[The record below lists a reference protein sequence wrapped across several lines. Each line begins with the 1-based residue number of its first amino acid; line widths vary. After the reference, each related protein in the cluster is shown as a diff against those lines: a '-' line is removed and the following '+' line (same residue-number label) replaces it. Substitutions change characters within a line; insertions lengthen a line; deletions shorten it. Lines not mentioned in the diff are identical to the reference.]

1 MADQS
6 PPPLLPPGSTI
17 GILGGGQLG
26 RMLALAAAE
35 LGLRVHIYA
44 PEETS
49 PATEV
54 ASASTCA
61 AYDDEAALIAFAN
74 AVDVVTYEFENVPGE
89 TARILSEHAPV
100 RPGAKALTT
109 SQDRLDEKNFLNGL
123 GIATAPFMAV
133 DTLEDLTSA
142 LGRLS
147 TPAVLKTRRLGYDG
161 KGQVKIDHMDD
172 AGAAFDAI
180 AGAPAILEGFMPFEK
195 EVSVIAARAQD
206 GTSAAY
212 DVGENVHRD
221 HILHTTTVP
230 AVIDAA
236 LAADARAIAERIAHG
251 LDYVGVIGVEF
262 FVLKTGDTSSLCV
275 NEFAPRVHNSGH
287 WTSDAC
293 TVSQFEQHI
302 RAVAGWPLGDPTRH
316 CDAVMTNLIGT
327 EGDDWRAHASVPHR
341 AIHLY
346 GKRDARPGRK
356 MGHITDLI
364 HGFTKPK

>member
-6 PPPLLPPGSTI
+6 QPAALPPGSTI

-35 LGLRVHIYA
+35 LGFRVHIYA

-49 PATEV
+49 PAAEV
-54 ASASTCA
+54 ASAATHA
-61 AYDDEAALIAFAN
+61 AYDDEAALIAFAD

-123 GIATAPFMAV
+123 GIATAPFVPV
-133 DTLEDLTSA
+133 DTLEDLTVA
-142 LGRLS
+142 LKQLG
-147 TPAVLKTRRLGYDG
+147 TPAVLKTRRFGYDG
-161 KGQVKIDHMDD
+161 KGQVKINHMDE
-172 AGAAFDAI
+172 AAAAI
-180 AGAPAILEGFMPFEK
+180 KALAGAPAILEGFMPFEK

-206 GTSAAY
+206 GSSAVY
-212 DVGENVHRD
+212 DVSENVHRD

-230 AVIDAA
+230 AVIDAT
-236 LAADARAIAERIAHG
+236 LAVDARAISEHIAHG
-251 LDYVGVIGVEF
+251 LGYVGVIGVEF
-262 FVLKTGDTSSLCV
+262 FVLKEGTEPRLCV

-293 TVSQFEQHI
+293 TVGQFEQHI
-302 RAVAGWPLGDPTRH
+302 RAVAGWPLGDPARH
-316 CDAVMTNLIGT
+316 CDAVMTNLIGS
-327 EGDDWRAHASVPHR
+327 EVDDWSTHANVPHR

-356 MGHITDLI
+356 MGHITDLNY
-364 HGFTKPK
+364 GFTKSD

>member
-1 MADQS
+1 MSDQR
-6 PPPLLPPGSTI
+6 PATALPPGSTI

-35 LGLRVHIYA
+35 LGLRVHVYA

-49 PATEV
+49 PAAEV
-54 ASASTCA
+54 ASNATRA
-61 AYDDEAALIAFAN
+61 AYEDEAALIAFAD
-74 AVDVVTYEFENVPGE
+74 AVDVVTYEFENVPSE

-100 RPGAKALTT
+100 RPGPKALAT

-123 GIATAPFMAV
+123 GIATAPFAQV
-133 DTLEDLTSA
+133 DSLDDLKEA
-142 LGRLS
+142 LNVLG
-147 TPAVLKTRRLGYDG
+147 TPAVLKTRRFGYDG
-161 KGQVKIDHMDD
+161 KGQVKINDLSE
-172 AGAAFDAI
+172 ASAAFDAI
-180 AGAPAILEGFMPFEK
+180 AGAPAILEGFIPFEK
-195 EVSVIAARAQD
+195 EVSVIAARAID

-230 AVIDAA
+230 AVLDASVA
-236 LAADARAIAERIAHG
+236 EEARTIAERIAHG

-262 FVLKTGDTSSLCV
+262 FVLIKGDKRTLCV

-293 TVSQFEQHI
+293 MVSQFEQHI
-302 RAVAGWPLGDPTRH
+302 RAIVGWPLGNPARH
-316 CDAVMTNLIGT
+316 SDAVMTNLIGA
-327 EGDDWRAHASVPHR
+327 EADEWMAHASLPHS
-341 AIHLY
+341 AVHLY

-356 MGHITDLI
+356 MGHVTKLN
-364 HGFTKPK
+364 HGFTKTD

>member
-1 MADQS
+1 MADS
-6 PPPLLPPGSTI
+6 GPVTALPPGSTI

-49 PATEV
+49 PAAEV
-54 ASASTCA
+54 SSDATRA
-61 AYDDEAALIAFAN
+61 AYDDEKALTAFAD

-100 RPGAKALTT
+100 RPGPKALAT
-109 SQDRLDEKNFLNGL
+109 SQDRLDEKNFLNSL
-123 GIATAPFMAV
+123 GIATAPFVQV
-133 DTLEDLTSA
+133 DTLDDLVSA
-142 LGRLS
+142 LDKLG
-147 TPAVLKTRRLGYDG
+147 TPAVLKTRRFGYDG
-161 KGQVKIDHMDD
+161 KGQVKIDDVSE
-172 AGAAFDAI
+172 AAAALDSI

-195 EVSVIAARAQD
+195 EVSVIAARALD
-206 GTSAAY
+206 GTSVAY

-230 AVIDAA
+230 AVLDPS
-236 LAADARAIAERIAHG
+236 LAEEARAIAERIAHG

-262 FVLKTGDTSSLCV
+262 FVLAEDAQSSLCV

-302 RAVAGWPLGDPTRH
+302 RAIAGWPLGNPARH
-316 CDAVMTNLIGT
+316 SDAVMTNLIGS
-327 EGDDWRAHASVPHR
+327 EVDEWINHAAVSHR
-341 AIHLY
+341 AVHLY
-346 GKRDARPGRK
+346 GKREARPGRK
-356 MGHITDLI
+356 MGHVTNLMPD
-364 HGFTKPK
+364 FTKSD

>member
-1 MADQS
+1 MADQE
-6 PPPLLPPGSTI
+6 LIAALPPGSTI

-49 PATEV
+49 PAAEV
-54 ASASTCA
+54 ASSTTIA
-61 AYDDEAALIAFAN
+61 AYDDEAALIAFAD

-89 TARILSEHAPV
+89 TARILSDHAPV
-100 RPGAKALTT
+100 RPGPKALAT
-109 SQDRLDEKNFLNGL
+109 SQDRLDEKNFLNSL
-123 GIATAPFMAV
+123 GIATAPFAAV
-133 DTLEDLTSA
+133 DHLDDLVNA
-142 LGRLS
+142 LHKLG
-147 TPAVLKTRRLGYDG
+147 TPAVLKTRRFGYDG
-161 KGQVKIDHMDD
+161 KGQVKINDVSE
-172 AGAAFDAI
+172 AAAAIEAI
-180 AGAPAILEGFMPFEK
+180 AGAPAILEGFMPFQK

-230 AVIDAA
+230 AVLDNS
-236 LAADARAIAERIAHG
+236 LAKEARAIAERITHG

-262 FVLKTGDTSSLCV
+262 FVLSDGDKSHLCV

-302 RAVAGWPLGDPTRH
+302 RAVAGWPLGDPARH
-316 CDAVMTNLIGT
+316 CDAVMTNLIGA
-327 EGDDWRAHASVPHR
+327 EVEAWIEHASVPQR
-341 AIHLY
+341 AVHLY

-356 MGHITDLI
+356 MGHVTTLTD
-364 HGFTKPK
+364 GFTKST